1 MSQAVNHLVYPPAM
15 PKGLDLQL
23 ATTFRPIASSDRIPL
38 LDVLRGFA
46 LFGVLLA
53 NIFWSFNGFAFV
65 SPQRSLEL
73 TASPIDLGAFYF
85 IRFFI
90 DKKFIMLF
98 SLLFGFGFAVQAM
111 RAEEKGG
118 HIAVFYSRR
127 QLILLLFGVVHLLLF
142 WHGDILHV
150 YAMCGLFLLPFAR
163 SNGRTLLSSAIA
175 VGLLAI
181 LLMIAVL
188 GLQALASSMMGA
200 GSTSTALVETRR
212 QFHDQVL
219 AAFAQGSYA
228 EMLQWNARQYF
239 SAFFLSLSFLYI
251 LPATMGRFL
260 LGFYAGRRRLL
271 HDVAANLPFF
281 RKLFWWS
288 VPFGLLGSGLFVL
301 STELLRAEILAPTS
315 LWRIVLALPTEI
327 GSLAL
332 CLFYV
337 AALTLLYQRSAWQRR
352 LSLLAPLGRMALTNY
367 LMQTLLCLLIFYGGG
382 QIGQVGPATCVL
394 IALVVYTA
402 QVMLSSWWLKR
413 FRMGPVEWLWRTLSY
428 GQAQPLV
435 RHSRQPGAAVTS
447 ST

>member
-1 MSQAVNHLVYPPAM
+1 MSQAINNLVGHSVT
-15 PKGLDLQL
+15 PKDHDVQL
-23 ATTFRPIASSDRIPL
+23 AIPFDPIASSDRIPL

-53 NIFWSFNGFAFV
+53 NLFWSFNGFAFV
-65 SPQRSLEL
+65 SPERSLAL
-73 TASPIDLGAFYF
+73 TASSIDSAAFYF

-98 SLLFGFGFAVQAM
+98 SLLFGFGFAVQVM

-118 HIAVFYSRR
+118 NIAVFYSRR
-127 QLILLLFGVVHLLLF
+127 QLILLFIGAVHLLLF

-150 YAMCGLFLLPFAR
+150 YALCGLFLLAFAR
-163 SNGRTLLSSAIA
+163 SNGRTLLWSAIGVGVIA
-175 VGLLAI
+175 V
-181 LLMIAVL
+181 LLMTAVL
-188 GLQALASSMMGA
+188 GLQILASSVLVV
-200 GSTSTALVETRR
+200 GSSDTALRDARR
-212 QFHDQVL
+212 QFNDQLL
-219 AAFAQGSYA
+219 AAFANGGYG

-239 SAFFLSLSFLYI
+239 QAFFMSLSFLYI
-251 LPATMGRFL
+251 LPATVGRFL

-281 RKLFWWS
+281 RKLLWWS
-288 VPFGLLGSGLFVL
+288 LPLGLLGSGLFVIG
-301 STELLRAEILAPTS
+301 TELQRAAILDPIS
-315 LWRIVLALPTEI
+315 MWRLLLILPTEI

-352 LSLLAPLGRMALTNY
+352 LSVLAPLGRMALTNY
-367 LMQTLLCLLIFYGGG
+367 LMQTVVCLLIFYGGR
-382 QIGQVGPATCVL
+382 QITQVGPAKCVL
-394 IALVVYTA
+394 IALMIYTG

-428 GQAQPLV
+428 GQVQPLV
-435 RHSRQPGAAVTS
+435 RQPGAAVMS
-447 ST
+447 SN